1 MFLLCNCQEERED
14 VILLFEKEM
23 VSLERCQRKREQ
35 EVLSAIVE
43 VKKLFYVK
51 FYIFNF
57 FNGVN
62 SIHYIIFVF

>member
-1 MFLLCNCQEERED
+1 MFLLCNCQEEQED

-51 FYIFNF
+51 FYIFHY
-57 FNGVN
+57 FNGGN
-62 SIHYIIFVF
+62 SQL